1 MYEGLKNLI
10 SEWKRFQD
18 HKIPNRIRLREL
30 KSIKETVERLL
41 ADMRKD
47 DSEYNRITEEDL
59 EVLEEI
65 LGFYYNL

>member
-18 HKIPNRIRLREL
+18 QKIPNRIRLREL

-65 LGFYYNL
+65 LGF